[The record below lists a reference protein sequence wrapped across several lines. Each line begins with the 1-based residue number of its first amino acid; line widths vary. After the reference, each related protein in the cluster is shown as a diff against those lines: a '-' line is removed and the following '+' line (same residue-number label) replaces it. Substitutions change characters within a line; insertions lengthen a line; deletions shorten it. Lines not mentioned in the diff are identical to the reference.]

1 MFKMLM
7 VCDVQAIERF
17 RFYSVLDR
25 FGSDLDQLHG
35 ILAVDASNIIL
46 SVEHIVVSSVILLM
60 VGFIPLSVLAL
71 VVMIA
76 LSIYFYDL
84 LDSAYISLLKLSD
97 HYQQRVNDFNFQL
110 LS

>member
-1 MFKMLM
+1 M
-7 VCDVQAIERF
+7 
-17 RFYSVLDR
+17 
-25 FGSDLDQLHG
+25 
-35 ILAVDASNIIL
+35 
-46 SVEHIVVSSVILLM
+46 SVEHIVVSSVILLT

-97 HYQQRVNDFNFQL
+97 HYQQ
-110 LS
+110 